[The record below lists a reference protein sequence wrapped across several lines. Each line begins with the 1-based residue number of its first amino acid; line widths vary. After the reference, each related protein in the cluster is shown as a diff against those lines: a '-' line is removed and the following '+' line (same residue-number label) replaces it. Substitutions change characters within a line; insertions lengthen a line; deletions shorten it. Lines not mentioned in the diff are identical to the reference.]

1 MLFNS
6 YNFMIFFPIVVLVYF
21 FIPKKL
27 RYIWLLIVSYYFYMG
42 WNAEYAL
49 LIAFSTVA
57 TFLSGLLID
66 RCNEKFYDI
75 QSDQE
80 INERK
85 RRKYKKL
92 IVAICFIV
100 NIGILVFFKYFDFLL
115 NNINVLLS
123 IVGISTIHKSFDVL
137 LPVGISFYTFQALSY
152 TIDVYRG
159 DIKAEK
165 NFFRYALFVSF
176 FPQLVAGPIE
186 RSKNLLEQIN
196 SVEQINVWNYER
208 IIQGLTLMLWG
219 LFQKMVIADR
229 AAILVDQ
236 VYNSFWMYGSIELI
250 LATVLFA
257 VQIYCDFG
265 SYSLIAIGCAKV
277 MGFTLME
284 NFNTPYFATSI
295 KDFWRRWHISL
306 STWFKDYLYIPLGGN
321 RGSSIR
327 NNLNIII
334 TFLVSGLW
342 HGASWSFIIWG
353 SLHGMYQVIGKCL
366 MPIREKIKLKYNI
379 RTENFSYKLGQIL
392 TTFILVDFAWIFFRM
407 NSLKQSIQ
415 FIGRI
420 VTRWDPW
427 VLFDKSLYTIGL
439 TQTEVNVLILSLVI
453 LFLVDL
459 VRYLKGVTIDVF
471 LSEQNLWFK
480 WGVAFLL
487 LFGIIIFGIYGPSL
501 EARQFIYFQF

>member
-6 YNFMIFFPIVVLVYF
+6 YNFMIFFPVVVLVYF

-42 WNAEYAL
+42 WNVEYAL

-85 RRKYKKL
+85 RNKYKKM

-123 IVGISTIHKSFDVL
+123 IVGVSTIHKSFDVL

-165 NFFRYALFVSF
+165 NFFKYALFVSF

-366 MPIREKIKLKYNI
+366 MPIREKIKLKFNI

-415 FIGRI
+415 FIVRI

-439 TQTEVNVLILSLVI
+439 NQTEVNVLILSLVI

>member
-42 WNAEYAL
+42 WNVEYAL

-80 INERK
+80 TNERK
-85 RRKYKKL
+85 RNKYKKL

-123 IVGISTIHKSFDVL
+123 IVGVSTIHKSFDVL

-165 NFFRYALFVSF
+165 NFFKYALFVSF

-366 MPIREKIKLKYNI
+366 MPIREKIKLKFNI

-415 FIGRI
+415 FIVRI

-439 TQTEVNVLILSLVI
+439 NQTEVNVLILSLVI